1 MQPLTTEES
10 QNGKRNNLANN
21 ILYVP
26 PPIVIPMVRECS
38 GFQIKCYSEE
48 ILSDYIDEEDF
59 DTVIRIGTAIAE
71 KLYSIKRKADNKGIH
86 RYKIFLSV
94 LSFVIIIAFF
104 VLICLAILNENK
116 EYEYSAYGLIIA
128 GFVII
133 AVLTAYEALRNGKS
147 DVFRFKDVL
156 KE

>member
-1 MQPLTTEES
+1 
-10 QNGKRNNLANN
+10 
-21 ILYVP
+21 
-26 PPIVIPMVRECS
+26 MVRENS

-48 ILSDYIDEEDF
+48 ILSDYIEEEDF
-59 DTVIRIGTAIAE
+59 NSVIRMGTTIAE
-71 KLYSIKRKADNKGIH
+71 KLYSIKRKSDNRGIS
-86 RYKIFLSV
+86 RYKIFLSI
-94 LSFVIIIAFF
+94 LSFIIIIAFF
-104 VLICLAILNENK
+104 VLICLAILNENR

-128 GFVII
+128 GLVII